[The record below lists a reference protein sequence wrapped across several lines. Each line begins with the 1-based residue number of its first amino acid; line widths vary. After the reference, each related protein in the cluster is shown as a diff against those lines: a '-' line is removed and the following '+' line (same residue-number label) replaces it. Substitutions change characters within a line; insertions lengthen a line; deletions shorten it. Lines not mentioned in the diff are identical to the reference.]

1 MYVPMPLTKKLTI
14 LAWDIAAGFW
24 RAIRVVTPNRTEA
37 MRFVLRME
45 GGCSDR
51 AARAWRA

>member
-1 MYVPMPLTKKLTI
+1 MYVPVPVAKKLTI

-37 MRFVLRME
+37 MRFVLLME
-45 GGCSDR
+45 GRCSDR
-51 AARAWRA
+51 AARACRA